1 MMDMFTRMW
10 PKKKTKNNSAT
21 IAGAVSLAALSGA
34 LITWYT
40 ARRIR
45 TQRENEFLYNQDHES
60 QP

>member
-1 MMDMFTRMW
+1 MFDMLTRMR
-10 PKKKTKNNSAT
+10 PKKKAKNRVS

-40 ARRIR
+40 TRRMR
-45 TQRENEFLYNQDHES
+45 NRRENEFLYNEEES

>member
-34 LITWYT
+34 
-40 ARRIR
+40 
-45 TQRENEFLYNQDHES
+45 QRENEFLYNQDHES

>member
-1 MMDMFTRMW
+1 MFDMLTRMRS
-10 PKKKTKNNSAT
+10 KKKAKNSVS

-40 ARRIR
+40 TRRMR
-45 TQRENEFLYNQDHES
+45 SRRENEFLFNDEES